1 MNHLTDSSVASSLAG
16 ECQGWESP
24 RGSAPT
30 LLNLPRVPGGHSD
43 SAVAWPLPAAFDLC
57 DLEKPVFPTSH
68 CMSEGV
74 RQYTWC
80 RVAAPPPHP
89 PPRMVCPTTPPPK
102 PGLSSQQTVTRH
114 PRNSPP
120 SQAFRL
126 STEGGGTTGTTRQG
140 TTGVGFGAQGRSEFS
155 GTVSHPQVQTLSN
168 RTLNQQ

>member
-80 RVAAPPPHP
+80 RVAASQPPPP
-89 PPRMVCPTTPPPK
+89 PPTPHGMPHHPSPQARPLLPANSHTT
-102 PGLSSQQTVTRH
+102 S
-114 PRNSPP
+114 
-120 SQAFRL
+120 A
-126 STEGGGTTGTTRQG
+126 
-140 TTGVGFGAQGRSEFS
+140 
-155 GTVSHPQVQTLSN
+155 
-168 RTLNQQ
+168 